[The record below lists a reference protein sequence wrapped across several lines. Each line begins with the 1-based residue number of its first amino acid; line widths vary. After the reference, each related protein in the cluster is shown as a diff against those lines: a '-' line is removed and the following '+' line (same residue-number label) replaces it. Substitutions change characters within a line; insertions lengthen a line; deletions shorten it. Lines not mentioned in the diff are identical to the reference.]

1 MSMARTLHAARLVLV
16 CSGVALMAVASTAN
30 ATSLRSPQVGFASAD
45 LQSFLNAA
53 DGGINTL
60 TDQIDGQTFSTS
72 FSGNTDFTMVLR
84 QSASGSQNSIGVYNT
99 LDPASPPALF
109 QLFPSA
115 ATAGWSAFCHWSP
128 SGGLA
133 VNLYD
138 NSFPPLLQ
146 GTTIYSGVDRAH
158 FSFYLSNAGS
168 PGSAGSLRL
177 LSVGATYYSQDS
189 RNGNNPQVLTYR
201 GTGANASD
209 WWECFEDAPY
219 NAPTSIFTGVVLEL
233 QSVVPTPVVGST
245 WGRLKATY
253 R

>member
-1 MSMARTLHAARLVLV
+1 MSMAKSLHTARIAAV
-16 CSGVALMAVASTAN
+16 CIGVALLAVASTAS
-30 ATSLRSPQVGFASAD
+30 AALRSPQVAYANAS
-45 LQSFLNAA
+45 LQSFLDAA
-53 DGGINTL
+53 DGGVSTL
-60 TDQIDGQTFSTS
+60 TDQFDGQTFSTS
-72 FSGNTDFTMVLR
+72 FSGNTDFTLVLR
-84 QSASGSQNSIGVYNT
+84 QSAGGRQNSVGVYNT
-99 LDPASPPALF
+99 LDPASSPVLF

-115 ATAGWSAFCHWSP
+115 ATAGWSAFCHWAP
-128 SGGLA
+128 GGGLA

-138 NSFPPLLQ
+138 SSFPPVLQ

-158 FSFYLSNAGS
+158 FSFYLANAGS
-168 PGSAGSLRL
+168 PAIARGLGPQTI
-177 LSVGATYYSQDS
+177 GGTYYSQDS

-219 NAPTSIFTGVVLEL
+219 DAATSVFTGVVLEL
-233 QSVVPTPVVGST
+233 QSVVPTPVSGTT